1 MEAVD
6 MARMYKDIE
15 LTIRSRSRFVA
26 EHIEYV
32 MKESSFYVKLNNGYT
47 IRVQVDKKKKEV
59 DLDNLVW
66 YLNNLA
72 EYLDDMVCMEEK
84 EDESKDT

>member
-1 MEAVD
+1 MNALD
-6 MARMYKDIE
+6 MARIYKDIE
-15 LTIRSRSRFVA
+15 LTIRSRSRFVP

-32 MKESSFYVKLNNGYT
+32 KDDSSYYVKLNNGYT

-59 DLDNLVW
+59 DLDDLAW

-72 EYLDDMVCMEEK
+72 EYLDDKACEEGEEK
-84 EDESKDT
+84 

>member
-1 MEAVD
+1 MKAAD
-6 MARMYKDIE
+6 MARMHKDIE
-15 LTIRSRSRFVA
+15 LTIRSGSRFVP

-32 MKESSFYVKLNNGYT
+32 KDDSSYYVKLNNGYT

-72 EYLDDMVCMEEK
+72 EYLDDKTCMEGR
-84 EDESKDT
+84 

>member
-1 MEAVD
+1 MKAVD

-15 LTIRSRSRFVA
+15 LTIRSRSRFA
-26 EHIEYV
+26 PEHIEYV
-32 MKESSFYVKLNNGYT
+32 KEGSSFYVKLNNGYS

-59 DLDNLVW
+59 DLDNLAW

-72 EYLDDMVCMEEK
+72 EYLDDKACMEGDK
-84 EDESKDT
+84 

>member
-1 MEAVD
+1 MKAVD
-6 MARMYKDIE
+6 MARMHKDIE

-32 MKESSFYVKLNNGYT
+32 VESNSFYVKLNNGYA
-47 IRVQVDKKKKEV
+47 IRVQVDKKKNEV
-59 DLDNLVW
+59 DLDNLAW

-72 EYLDDMVCMEEK
+72 EYLDDKACMEGDK
-84 EDESKDT
+84 

>member
-1 MEAVD
+1 MKAVD

-32 MKESSFYVKLNNGYT
+32 KEESSFYAKLNNGYT
-47 IRVQVDKKKKEV
+47 IRVQVDKKNKEV
-59 DLDNLVW
+59 DLDDLSW

-72 EYLDDMVCMEEK
+72 EYLDDKACEEVTD
-84 EDESKDT
+84 DE

>member
-1 MEAVD
+1 MKAVD
-6 MARMYKDIE
+6 MARMHKDIE
-15 LTIRSRSRFVA
+15 LTIRSRSRFVP

-32 MKESSFYVKLNNGYT
+32 KEDSSFYVRLNNGYT

-59 DLDNLVW
+59 DLDDLAW

-72 EYLDDMVCMEEK
+72 EYLDDKAYMEGEGK
-84 EDESKDT
+84 

>member
-1 MEAVD
+1 MKAAE
-6 MARMYKDIE
+6 MQEIMRDIE
-15 LTIRSRSRFVA
+15 LTIRSRSRFVP

-32 MKESSFYVKLNNGYT
+32 KEGSSFYVRLNNGYT

-59 DLDNLVW
+59 DLDDLAW

-72 EYLDDMVCMEEK
+72 EYLDDKACEEGEGK
-84 EDESKDT
+84 

>member
-1 MEAVD
+1 MKAVD
-6 MARMYKDIE
+6 MARMCKDIE

-32 MKESSFYVKLNNGYT
+32 KEESSLYVKLNNGYT
-47 IRVQVDKKKKEV
+47 IRVQVDKKNKEV
-59 DLDNLVW
+59 DLDNLAW

-72 EYLDDMVCMEEK
+72 EYLDDKVCEEVTY
-84 EDESKDT
+84 ESKNT